1 VTANN
6 WRIEI
11 GIVFIGVLSFLLIR
25 YFIVEQRGANTKEQL
40 VAHYITALRDQNA
53 DQMIALL
60 PSSHTIDREEL
71 SAIFGEVAGKDL
83 KTFEVFSIP
92 SETPTI
98 TILDLRE
105 APTENEV
112 LGELIGRIYLQQQNG
127 RWYLLL
133 GRDKNGLSPDT
144 PSTQID

>member
-1 VTANN
+1 MLL
-6 WRIEI
+6 
-11 GIVFIGVLSFLLIR
+11 GVLSFLLIR
-25 YFIVEQRGANTKEQL
+25 YFIVEQSGANTKEEV
-40 VAHYITALRDQNA
+40 VAQYIAALRAQSA
-53 DQMIALL
+53 DQMIALM

-71 SAIFGEVAGKDL
+71 SAIFGEAAGKDL
-83 KTFEVFSIP
+83 KTFEVFSTP

-98 TILDLRE
+98 TILDLHE
-105 APTENEV
+105 TPAENEV

-133 GRDKNGLSPDT
+133 GRAKNGLSPDT